1 MSLRADLVWKGSFGV
16 NAKKRMGRALHDTC
30 RDYFRR
36 MDRVQKV
43 TLFVLSP
50 DAHRRVGSN
59 PTISLAPSH
68 LVDEKIYQG
77 GVAVYVK
84 CDANAQLCYLV
95 VEGMTSAELRDLVS
109 MGPISRQD
117 APKVIPLAEDG
128 ITATPLTQTDEPQV
142 PPVDALPPDS
152 QPENP
157 GTRRVVDNSLELLR
171 MFWETILADGIGQ
184 IEGRHLV
191 LTNEILTAR
200 AVKDFALTPTQ
211 GEKVSFYRKCVA
223 PFGEAVLVK
232 GNKGWKLSVPALQEF
247 LQGGSLSRKKSSIE
261 PQRGVEDVS
270 KDGREPD
277 AVLNELEVLLKRI
290 EVANQLQHEQFALQ
304 ASCIAE
310 VSVLKELDAQIAVT
324 QRTLAELR
332 GKREASNQILNKDNA
347 RLEEIKALLAQNDVS
362 EETMQRLRKM
372 GILKGG
378 TDGES
383 SVVRLVAQGGKS

>member
-1 MSLRADLVWKGSFGV
+1 MSVLVELVWKGTFGDK
-16 NAKKRMGRALHDTC
+16 AKKRMGRALHDTC

-50 DAHRRVGSN
+50 DSHRRVGSN

-117 APKVIPLAEDG
+117 APKATPLAEDG
-128 ITATPLTQTDEPQV
+128 IKAAPGTQTDEPKAS
-142 PPVDALPPDS
+142 PADALPPDS
-152 QPENP
+152 QPENAS
-157 GTRRVVDNSLELLR
+157 TRRVVGNELLR
-171 MFWETILADGIGQ
+171 MFWETILEDGIGQ
-184 IEGRHLV
+184 IEGRYLV

-200 AVKDFALTPTQ
+200 AVRDLSITPTQ

-247 LQGGSLSRKKSSIE
+247 LHGGSLSRKKPSIE
-261 PQRGVEDVS
+261 HQQGMEDVS

-277 AVLNELEVLLKRI
+277 AVLNELEELLKRI
-290 EVANQLQHEQFALQ
+290 EVSSQLQSEQSHLQDVQGANEGALKVLDVE
-304 ASCIAE
+304 IATVE
-310 VSVLKELDAQIAVT
+310 
-324 QRTLAELR
+324 RTLAELR
-332 GKREASNQILNKDNA
+332 GKREALKQALKQNFV
-347 RLEEIKALLAQNDVS
+347 RLEEIEVLLAQNNVS
-362 EETMQRLRKM
+362 EETKQRLRKM

-378 TDGES
+378 TDGEN
-383 SVVRLVAQGGKS
+383 SVVRLVVQGGKS

>member
-1 MSLRADLVWKGSFGV
+1 MSLYVGLVWRGSFGV
-16 NAKKRMGRALHDTC
+16 KVKRRMGRALQDTC

-50 DAHRRVGSN
+50 DSHRRVANN
-59 PTISLAPSH
+59 PTLSLAPSH

-77 GVAVYVK
+77 GVAVYAK

-128 ITATPLTQTDEPQV
+128 IKATPLSQTDEPQV
-142 PPVDALPPDS
+142 PLADALTPDS
-152 QPENP
+152 QPENA
-157 GTRRVVDNSLELLR
+157 GTRRVVDDSLELLR
-171 MFWETILADGIGQ
+171 MFWETILTDGVGQ
-184 IEGRHLV
+184 IEGRYLV
-191 LTNEILTAR
+191 LTNEMLTAR
-200 AVKDFALTPTQ
+200 AVRDFSLTPTQ
-211 GEKVSFYRKCVA
+211 GEKVSFYRRCVA

-232 GNKGWKLSVPALQEF
+232 GNKGWKLNVPALREF

-261 PQRGVEDVS
+261 SQRGVEDMS

-290 EVANQLQHEQFALQ
+290 EVANQLQHEQQALR
-304 ASCIAE
+304 ASCITE
-310 VSVLKELDAQIAVT
+310 VSVLKELDAQITVT

-332 GKREASNQILNKDNA
+332 EKREASNQILKNDNV

-362 EETMQRLRKM
+362 EETKQRLRKM

-378 TDGES
+378 TDGEN